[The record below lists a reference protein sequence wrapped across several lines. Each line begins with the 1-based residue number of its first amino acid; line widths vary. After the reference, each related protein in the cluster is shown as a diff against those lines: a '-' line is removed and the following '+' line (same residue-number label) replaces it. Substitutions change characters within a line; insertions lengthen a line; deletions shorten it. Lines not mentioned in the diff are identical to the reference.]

1 MKNEALGVG
10 GLAVWEGVLGEGEE
24 LVVAVALAVLDVSF
38 SFSPTLFLCSSF
50 LAFGLWWWFDFL
62 SEDSHVVQ
70 CVGVGSDV
78 RVENVQRG
86 TVFGV
91 KRRL

>member
-1 MKNEALGVG
+1 MKNEALGVS
-10 GLAVWEGVLGEGEE
+10 GLAGWEVLSEGVLSEGDE
-24 LVVAVALAVLDVSF
+24 LVVAVALAVS
-38 SFSPTLFLCSSF
+38 LCSSF
-50 LAFGLWWWFDFL
+50 LLFRLFGWFFLL

-70 CVGVGSDV
+70 CVGVGSDGG
-78 RVENVQRG
+78 VEDVQRC

>member
-1 MKNEALGVG
+1 M
-10 GLAVWEGVLGEGEE
+10 
-24 LVVAVALAVLDVSF
+24 
-38 SFSPTLFLCSSF
+38 TLSSYMMVQLIFIVCSSF
-50 LAFGLWWWFDFL
+50 LLFRRFGWLFL
-62 SEDSHVVQ
+62 FSEDSHVVQ
-70 CVGVGSDV
+70 CVGVCSDG

>member
-10 GLAVWEGVLGEGEE
+10 GLVVWEVWSEGVLGEGEE
-24 LVVAVALAVLDVSF
+24 LVVAVALAVS
-38 SFSPTLFLCSSF
+38 LCSSF
-50 LAFGLWWWFDFL
+50 LFFRLFGWFLLL

-70 CVGVGSDV
+70 CVGVGSDAS
-78 RVENVQRG
+78 VENVQWG

-91 KRRL
+91 KRGL